1 MRKPN
6 KVIHIFLF
14 FIISFVIS
22 FILNSSFVFGKTDIT
37 LKDSSKYY
45 GYALKGAAA
54 FKYGNIKGTPVIYG
68 YDKKGKFLGYI
79 FLSTDL
85 VDIKSYSGKPLI
97 SLISIDK
104 KGIIKGVRVIHI
116 DDPIFLIGIP
126 VSKLY
131 SFTGQYI
138 GKNIRSHIYIGGKG
152 RNHVSAIASA
162 SVTTVAMDQTIL
174 MAARRFA
181 AKVGIIKPITNVKY
195 ELKTYYKP
203 KNWGELRRDGSIKK
217 FVISCSQMGVKDC
230 GGPYET
236 LYYGILSVPNIGK
249 NLLGNYQYGY
259 LSKRWQRRRQA
270 ALFMIARGV
279 SSFLGSGFVRG
290 GVFERFHL
298 EQGYS
303 SIIFRDADF
312 NYISY
317 IKIKGAPYFK
327 EGGIFTIPLSKFNP
341 ILPFHIVFTFH
352 KHVSHG
358 SMLKRESFQTFYS
371 SYHLPGKYYISSYRY
386 IKKLKP
392 YELAWLN
399 DFHYIIVLGL
409 FLIILTVVFLIKDR
423 IITTKTSANG
433 RKKIKWLYY
442 SVLFLFLVLLGLI
455 KPSQPSI
462 THLYTIYDSLFVSY
476 NPTLFLLDPLIFILF
491 VFIFITSIVWGR
503 GMFCGWI
510 CPFGTI
516 QEYIYRIKK
525 RILPE
530 KLAKKISLEFNN
542 KFHFKLV
549 YLKYVIFIILMAT
562 AIISIAWGERLAEVE
577 PFKTVFYLHFERQW
591 YFVSYAIILI
601 SISALSYRFFCKYMC
616 PLGASF
622 GLLSKLKIFSIKR
635 YEECKSCKICT
646 RSCTIRAIDD
656 KGKINRS
663 ECFYCLECQIN
674 YNDEKLCPHLLKLK
688 RGNIVEN
695 IK

>member
-1 MRKPN
+1 MRKS
-6 KVIHIFLF
+6 KIIHTFCI
-14 FIISFVIS
+14 FIISFIAS
-22 FILNSSFVFGKTDIT
+22 FVLNSSFAFGNAKVT
-37 LKDSSKYY
+37 LKNSSKYY
-45 GYALKGAAA
+45 RYALKGATTY
-54 FKYGNIKGTPVIYG
+54 KYGTIKGTPVIYG
-68 YDKKGKFLGYI
+68 YNGKGKFLGYI
-79 FLSTDL
+79 FLSTNL
-85 VDIKSYSGKPLI
+85 VNIKSYSGKPLV
-97 SLISIDK
+97 SLISINK

-126 VSKLY
+126 VTKLY
-131 SFTGQYI
+131 SFTDQYI
-138 GKNIRSHIYIGGKG
+138 GRNIKSHIYIGGKG
-152 RNHVSAIASA
+152 KNHVSAIASA
-162 SVTTVAMDQTIL
+162 SVTTVAMDQTIM

-181 AKVGIIKPITNVKY
+181 AKAGIIKSIPSVKY
-195 ELKTYYKP
+195 KLKNIYKP
-203 KNWGELRRDGSIKK
+203 ADWKELRENGSIKK
-217 FVISCSQMGVKDC
+217 FVISCSQMGVKGC
-230 GGPYET
+230 TGPYET
-236 LYYGILSVPNIGK
+236 IYYGILSVPMIGRNI
-249 NLLGNYQYGY
+249 LGDFQYGY
-259 LSKRWQRRRQA
+259 LSRRWKKRNEA
-270 ALFMIARGV
+270 AFFVIANGI

-290 GVFERFHL
+290 GVFEKFHL

-303 SIIFRDADF
+303 SIIFRDF
-312 NYISY
+312 NFSYISALN
-317 IKIKGAPYFK
+317 IKGVPNFK

-358 SMLKRESFQTFYS
+358 SMLKKESFQTFYT
-371 SYHLPGKYYISSYRY
+371 SYHLPDEYYISSYHY

-392 YELAWLN
+392 YEKAWIKY
-399 DFHYIIVLGL
+399 FRYIVPLIV
-409 FLIILTVVFLIKDR
+409 FMIILTVIFIIKDKF
-423 IITTKTSANG
+423 IVKKTSPEG
-433 RKKIKWLYY
+433 RKGIKWLYY
-442 SVLFLFLVLLGLI
+442 SVTLLFLILLGFI

-510 CPFGTI
+510 CPFGI
-516 QEYIYRIKK
+516 LQEYIYKIKR

-530 KLAKKISLEFNN
+530 KLAKKISLEFND

-549 YLKYVIFIILMAT
+549 YLKYAIFIILMAT
-562 AIISIAWGERLAEVE
+562 AIVSIAWGERLAEVE

-591 YFVSYAIILI
+591 YFASYAVLLLG
-601 SISALSYRFFCKYMC
+601 ISALSYRFFCKYIC

-656 KGKINRS
+656 KGKIDRS

-688 RGNIVEN
+688 KNIQ
-695 IK
+695 